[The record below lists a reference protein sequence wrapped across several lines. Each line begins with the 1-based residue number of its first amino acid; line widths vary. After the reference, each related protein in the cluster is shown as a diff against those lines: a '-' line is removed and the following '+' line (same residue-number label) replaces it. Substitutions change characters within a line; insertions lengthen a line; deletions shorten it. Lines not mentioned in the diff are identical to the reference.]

1 MKAAKNSRKNGHSK
15 KGLSPSGASPRNYGL
30 PLPGVNDEEFGGSLI
45 VIEGMDGSGR
55 STQISLLTE
64 WLESEGFAVET
75 MGLRRS
81 GLVAKD
87 IDALLAENTIT
98 RMTLTL
104 MYATDFYDQL
114 EHRIIPALRSDFV
127 VLADRY
133 FYTLIARAV
142 ARGIERDYLNGLYE
156 MAVRPD
162 LTFWLNVRPEVA
174 FEREFRK
181 SHAISYWESGRDLSL
196 SDDLFQS
203 FILYQAK
210 IKNEFESLS
219 ERHGFLAL
227 DGEASVVSVNTDL
240 RKRIAAHL
248 GHSTHALPAIR
259 CAGPPVALR
268 LRKPIQL
275 AAIDAGSN
283 AFRLMIARIRSTD
296 DWEIVESRARAGA
309 PRPFRIYFRGI

>member
-1 MKAAKNSRKNGHSK
+1 MTNAKPNRRNGRVRAEIAA
-15 KGLSPSGASPRNYGL
+15 PGAAPRNYGL
-30 PLPGVNDEEFGGSLI
+30 PLPGVSEEEFGGSLI

-98 RMTLTL
+98 RLTLTL

-133 FYTLIARAV
+133 FYTLIARGA
-142 ARGIERDYLNGLYE
+142 ARGIERDYLHGLYE

-210 IKNEFESLS
+210 MRQEFEALS

-227 DGEASVVSVNTDL
+227 DGEASVASVNAEL
-240 RKRIAAHL
+240 RKRIATHL
-248 GHSTHALPAIR
+248 GIQRTHYRPSAALAN
-259 CAGPPVALR
+259 L
-268 LRKPIQL
+268 
-275 AAIDAGSN
+275 
-283 AFRLMIARIRSTD
+283 
-296 DWEIVESRARAGA
+296 WH
-309 PRPFRIYFRGI
+309 

>member
-1 MKAAKNSRKNGHSK
+1 M
-15 KGLSPSGASPRNYGL
+15 PISGSVPRNYGL
-30 PLPGVNDEEFGGSLI
+30 PLPGVNDEDFGGSLI

-64 WLESEGFAVET
+64 WLECEGFAVET

-133 FYTLIARAV
+133 FYTLIARAA
-142 ARGIERDYLNGLYE
+142 ARGIERDYLHGLYE

-162 LTFWLNVRPEVA
+162 LTFWLNVRPEIA

-210 IKNEFESLS
+210 IKKEFEALS
-219 ERHGFLAL
+219 ERHGFLEL
-227 DGEASVVSVNTDL
+227 DGEASVVSVNNDL

-248 GHSTHALPAIR
+248 GIQHTHYRPSTAL
-259 CAGPPVALR
+259 
-268 LRKPIQL
+268 
-275 AAIDAGSN
+275 
-283 AFRLMIARIRSTD
+283 
-296 DWEIVESRARAGA
+296 A
-309 PRPFRIYFRGI
+309 PLWR

>member
-1 MKAAKNSRKNGHSK
+1 MIESDKFVVMDGTLPVNTLQKQMRQIVKSRIDLSRFAPKKSARRASMKPPRNRAGKTTTRRKGIHTR
-15 KGLSPSGASPRNYGL
+15 ARRPRNYGL
-30 PLPGVNDEEFGGSLI
+30 PLPGVHDEEFGGSLI

-133 FYTLIARAV
+133 FYTLIARAA
-142 ARGIERDYLNGLYE
+142 ARGIQRDYLQRLIRNGVAPRSYVLAE
-156 MAVRPD
+156 RPPRGGVRAGVSQIARHQ
-162 LTFWLNVRPEVA
+162 LLGVRARPFA
-174 FEREFRK
+174 FGRFIPIV
-181 SHAISYWESGRDLSL
+181 HYVSG
-196 SDDLFQS
+196 
-203 FILYQAK
+203 
-210 IKNEFESLS
+210 KNQ
-219 ERHGFLAL
+219 
-227 DGEASVVSVNTDL
+227 
-240 RKRIAAHL
+240 KRI
-248 GHSTHALPAIR
+248 
-259 CAGPPVALR
+259 
-268 LRKPIQL
+268 
-275 AAIDAGSN
+275 
-283 AFRLMIARIRSTD
+283 
-296 DWEIVESRARAGA
+296 
-309 PRPFRIYFRGI
+309 

>member
-1 MKAAKNSRKNGHSK
+1 MKPARNKIKKSRDESEVADK
-15 KGLSPSGASPRNYGL
+15 KAVSRNYGL
-30 PLPGVNDEEFGGSLI
+30 PLPGINSEKFGGSLI

-55 STQISLLTE
+55 STQIALLTE

-98 RMTLTL
+98 KMTLTL

-133 FYTLIARAV
+133 FYTLIARAA
-142 ARGIERDYLNGLYE
+142 ARGIERDYLHGLYE
-156 MAVRPD
+156 MALRPD
-162 LTFWLNVRPEVA
+162 LTFWLNVRPEAA

-181 SHAISYWESGRDLSL
+181 SHTISYWESGRDLSL

-203 FILYQAK
+203 FIMYQAK
-210 IKNEFESLS
+210 IKKEFEVLS
-219 ERHGFLAL
+219 ERNGFLAM
-227 DGEASVVSVNTDL
+227 DGEASVAAVNSEL

-248 GHSTHALPAIR
+248 GIQRTHYRPSTAL
-259 CAGPPVALR
+259 
-268 LRKPIQL
+268 
-275 AAIDAGSN
+275 
-283 AFRLMIARIRSTD
+283 
-296 DWEIVESRARAGA
+296 A
-309 PRPFRIYFRGI
+309 PLWR

>member
-1 MKAAKNSRKNGHSK
+1 
-15 KGLSPSGASPRNYGL
+15 
-30 PLPGVNDEEFGGSLI
+30 
-45 VIEGMDGSGR
+45 
-55 STQISLLTE
+55 
-64 WLESEGFAVET
+64 
-75 MGLRRS
+75 
-81 GLVAKD
+81 
-87 IDALLAENTIT
+87 
-98 RMTLTL
+98 

-210 IKNEFESLS
+210 IKKEFELLS
-219 ERHGFLAL
+219 ERHGFLAM

-248 GHSTHALPAIR
+248 GIQHTHYRPS
-259 CAGPPVALR
+259 VAL
-268 LRKPIQL
+268 
-275 AAIDAGSN
+275 
-283 AFRLMIARIRSTD
+283 
-296 DWEIVESRARAGA
+296 A
-309 PRPFRIYFRGI
+309 PLWR

>member
-1 MKAAKNSRKNGHSK
+1 MKTTGKSRKGNHEEPD
-15 KGLSPSGASPRNYGL
+15 LAHSGATPRNYGL
-30 PLPGVNDEEFGGSLI
+30 PLPGVQDEEFGGSLI

-55 STQISLLTE
+55 STQIALLTE

-133 FYTLIARAV
+133 FYTLIARAA
-142 ARGIERDYLNGLYE
+142 ARGIQRDYLNGLYE
-156 MAVRPD
+156 MALRPD
-162 LTFWLNVRPEVA
+162 LTFWLNVRPEAA

-181 SHAISYWESGRDLSL
+181 SHTISYWESGRDLSL

-203 FILYQAK
+203 FIMYQAK
-210 IKNEFESLS
+210 IRKEFEMLS
-219 ERHGFLAL
+219 EQHGFLAM
-227 DGEASVVSVNTDL
+227 DGEASVAAVNTEL
-240 RKRIAAHL
+240 RKRIASHL
-248 GHSTHALPAIR
+248 GITRTHYRPSAALASLWR
-259 CAGPPVALR
+259 
-268 LRKPIQL
+268 
-275 AAIDAGSN
+275 
-283 AFRLMIARIRSTD
+283 
-296 DWEIVESRARAGA
+296 
-309 PRPFRIYFRGI
+309 

>member
-1 MKAAKNSRKNGHSK
+1 MKRLLQDHIVVPGPSRRRFYGHGIPNVDLDQLAGK
-15 KGLSPSGASPRNYGL
+15 
-30 PLPGVNDEEFGGSLI
+30 LI
-45 VIEGMDGSGR
+45 VVEGADGSGR

-210 IKNEFESLS
+210 IKKEFELLS
-219 ERHGFLAL
+219 ERHGFLAM

-248 GHSTHALPAIR
+248 GIQHTHYRPS
-259 CAGPPVALR
+259 VAL
-268 LRKPIQL
+268 
-275 AAIDAGSN
+275 
-283 AFRLMIARIRSTD
+283 
-296 DWEIVESRARAGA
+296 A
-309 PRPFRIYFRGI
+309 PLWR

>member
-1 MKAAKNSRKNGHSK
+1 MTAKASRKNDSSRNGRR
-15 KGLSPSGASPRNYGL
+15 GAAPAASAPRNYGL
-30 PLPGVNDEEFGGSLI
+30 ALPGVTDQEFGGSLI

-114 EHRIIPALRSDFV
+114 EHTIIPALRSDFV

-133 FYTLIARAV
+133 FYTLIARAA

-156 MAVRPD
+156 MAIRPD

-196 SDDLFQS
+196 SDDLYQS

-210 IKNEFESLS
+210 IKKEFEVLS
-219 ERHGFLAL
+219 ERHGFVSL
-227 DGEASVVSVNTDL
+227 DGEQSVVSINNEL

-248 GHSTHALPAIR
+248 GIQHTHYRPSAAL
-259 CAGPPVALR
+259 
-268 LRKPIQL
+268 
-275 AAIDAGSN
+275 
-283 AFRLMIARIRSTD
+283 
-296 DWEIVESRARAGA
+296 A
-309 PRPFRIYFRGI
+309 PLWR

>member
-1 MKAAKNSRKNGHSK
+1 VKSAKTSRKNGRSK
-15 KGLSPSGASPRNYGL
+15 KGLAASGASPRNYGL

-133 FYTLIARAV
+133 FYTLIARAA
-142 ARGIERDYLNGLYE
+142 ARGIERDYLSGLYE

-240 RKRIAAHL
+240 RKRIASHLGIQRTHYRPSAALAHL
-248 GHSTHALPAIR
+248 WR
-259 CAGPPVALR
+259 
-268 LRKPIQL
+268 
-275 AAIDAGSN
+275 
-283 AFRLMIARIRSTD
+283 
-296 DWEIVESRARAGA
+296 
-309 PRPFRIYFRGI
+309 

>member
-1 MKAAKNSRKNGHSK
+1 VKSAKTSRKNGHSK
-15 KGLSPSGASPRNYGL
+15 KGFSPSGASPRNYGL

-240 RKRIAAHL
+240 RKRIASHLGIQHTHYRPSAALAHL
-248 GHSTHALPAIR
+248 WR
-259 CAGPPVALR
+259 
-268 LRKPIQL
+268 
-275 AAIDAGSN
+275 
-283 AFRLMIARIRSTD
+283 
-296 DWEIVESRARAGA
+296 
-309 PRPFRIYFRGI
+309 

>member
-1 MKAAKNSRKNGHSK
+1 MKLSRSDRKNGRAK
-15 KGLSPSGASPRNYGL
+15 LLSSSTRASARNYGL

-64 WLESEGFAVET
+64 WLESEGFAVQT

-87 IDALLAENTIT
+87 IDA
-98 RMTLTL
+98 L

-133 FYTLIARAV
+133 FYTLIARAAV
-142 ARGIERDYLNGLYE
+142 RGIQRDYLHGLYE
-156 MAVRPD
+156 MALRPD
-162 LTFWLNVRPEVA
+162 LTFWLNVRPEAA

-181 SHAISYWESGRDLSL
+181 SHAISYWESGRDMSL
-196 SDDLFQS
+196 SDDLFKS

-210 IKNEFESLS
+210 IKKEFEALA
-219 ERHGFLAL
+219 EKQNFLAM
-227 DGEASVVSVNTDL
+227 DGEASVAAVNAEL

-248 GHSTHALPAIR
+248 GIQRTHYRPSSA
-259 CAGPPVALR
+259 
-268 LRKPIQL
+268 L
-275 AAIDAGSN
+275 AALW
-283 AFRLMIARIRSTD
+283 R
-296 DWEIVESRARAGA
+296 
-309 PRPFRIYFRGI
+309 

>member
-1 MKAAKNSRKNGHSK
+1 MKSGKTGKKKNGGK
-15 KGLSPSGASPRNYGL
+15 LALAPSGASPRNYGL
-30 PLPGVNDEEFGGSLI
+30 PLPGIADEEFGGSLI
-45 VIEGMDGSGR
+45 VLEGMDGSGR
-55 STQISLLTE
+55 STQIALLTE

-133 FYTLIARAV
+133 FYTLIARAG

-156 MAVRPD
+156 MALRPD
-162 LTFWLNVRPEVA
+162 LTFWLNVRPEIA

-181 SHAISYWESGRDLSL
+181 SHTISYWESGRDLSL

-210 IKNEFESLS
+210 IKKEFESLS
-219 ERHGFLAL
+219 DRHGFLPM
-227 DGEASVVSVNTDL
+227 DGEASVIAVNNEL
-240 RKRIAAHL
+240 RKRIASHL
-248 GHSTHALPAIR
+248 GITRTHYRPSSAL
-259 CAGPPVALR
+259 
-268 LRKPIQL
+268 
-275 AAIDAGSN
+275 
-283 AFRLMIARIRSTD
+283 
-296 DWEIVESRARAGA
+296 A
-309 PRPFRIYFRGI
+309 PLWR

>member
-1 MKAAKNSRKNGHSK
+1 MKKQRAAPSRNGNRSTPAPAE
-15 KGLSPSGASPRNYGL
+15 SPSRSYGL
-30 PLPGVNDEEFGGSLI
+30 PLPGMPDEELGGSLI

-64 WLESEGFAVET
+64 WLESEGFAVQT

-133 FYTLIARAV
+133 FYTLIARAA
-142 ARGIERDYLNGLYE
+142 ARGIQRDYLSGLYE
-156 MAVRPD
+156 MALRPD

-181 SHAISYWESGRDLSL
+181 SHAVSYWESGRDMSL
-196 SDDLFQS
+196 SNDLFQS

-210 IKNEFESLS
+210 MKREFEALAASHS
-219 ERHGFLAL
+219 FLAM
-227 DGEASVVSVNTDL
+227 DGEGSVSRVNAEL
-240 RKRIAAHL
+240 RRKIAAHL
-248 GHSTHALPAIR
+248 GIQRTHYKPSSALA
-259 CAGPPVALR
+259 
-268 LRKPIQL
+268 QL
-275 AAIDAGSN
+275 W
-283 AFRLMIARIRSTD
+283 R
-296 DWEIVESRARAGA
+296 
-309 PRPFRIYFRGI
+309 

>member
-1 MKAAKNSRKNGHSK
+1 MKSIRSKRKRTNSKEAP
-15 KGLSPSGASPRNYGL
+15 PSAGASPRNYGL
-30 PLPGVNDEEFGGSLI
+30 PLPGINDEQFGGSLI

-55 STQISLLTE
+55 STQIYLLTE

-87 IDALLAENTIT
+87 IDVLLAENTIT

-133 FYTLIARAV
+133 FYTLIARAA
-142 ARGIERDYLNGLYE
+142 ARGIQREYLNGLYE
-156 MAVRPD
+156 MALRPD
-162 LTFWLNVRPEVA
+162 LTFWLNVRPEAA

-181 SHAISYWESGRDLSL
+181 SHAISYWESGRDMSL
-196 SDDLFQS
+196 SNDLFQS
-203 FILYQAK
+203 FIMYQAK
-210 IKNEFESLS
+210 IKKEFESLA
-219 ERHGFLAL
+219 ERHGFVAM
-227 DGEASVVSVNTDL
+227 DGEASVANVNADL

-248 GHSTHALPAIR
+248 GIQRTHYRPSSALASLWR
-259 CAGPPVALR
+259 
-268 LRKPIQL
+268 
-275 AAIDAGSN
+275 
-283 AFRLMIARIRSTD
+283 
-296 DWEIVESRARAGA
+296 
-309 PRPFRIYFRGI
+309 

>member
-1 MKAAKNSRKNGHSK
+1 MNAAKTSRKKDRAKLGVA
-15 KGLSPSGASPRNYGL
+15 LRRA
-30 PLPGVNDEEFGGSLI
+30 PLRAITACRCPGMNDEEFGGSLI

-55 STQISLLTE
+55 STQIALLTE

-133 FYTLIARAV
+133 FYTLIARAA

-156 MAVRPD
+156 MAFRPD
-162 LTFWLNVRPEVA
+162 LTFWLNVRPEAA

-203 FILYQAK
+203 FIMYQAK
-210 IKNEFESLS
+210 IKKEFESLS

-227 DGEASVVSVNTDL
+227 DGEASVVL
-240 RKRIAAHL
+240 RERRNCGNASPRI
-248 GHSTHALPAIR
+248 S
-259 CAGPPVALR
+259 
-268 LRKPIQL
+268 
-275 AAIDAGSN
+275 
-283 AFRLMIARIRSTD
+283 AFNARITGHPPHWPPCGAETSQTHT
-296 DWEIVESRARAGA
+296 SRGD
-309 PRPFRIYFRGI
+309 